1 MNKEI
6 KINPDLFSSTK
17 KNKTV
22 KKPNKQLKKELLQK
36 LTNNE
41 VDILSELESLTNPIV
56 PTESEPTQQSE
67 QHEQTETNVKIEK
80 EPLHGCLKNGTKPT
94 LRQLKQT
101 PKTVKQYTSFGKKNN
116 TVRILIKDKHTYA
129 KIDKDIKK
137 LEKHSMTDIRTYLR
151 EKKLYKVGST
161 APDDVLREIYK
172 NAQLTGNV
180 ENKNDETMVHNYLN
194 ESQS

>member
-6 KINPDLFSSTK
+6 KINPDLFSSFK

-41 VDILSELESLTNPIV
+41 VDVLNELESLTNPTEKTEPEVEPIE
-56 PTESEPTQQSE
+56 ESEQP
-67 QHEQTETNVKIEK
+67 VKKEK

-94 LRQLKQT
+94 LRQLKQI
-101 PKTVKQYTSFGKKNN
+101 PKTLKQYTSFGKKNN
-116 TVRILIKDKHTYA
+116 TVRVLIKDKITYA

-137 LEKHSMTDIRTYLR
+137 LDKHSMTDIRTYLR

-194 ESQS
+194 ETQV

>member
-6 KINPDLFSSTK
+6 KINPDLFSSFK

-36 LTNNE
+36 LSNNE
-41 VDILSELESLTNPIV
+41 VDVLNELESLTNPTE
-56 PTESEPTQQSE
+56 PTESNEVVEETVQTVQRE
-67 QHEQTETNVKIEK
+67 QK

-101 PKTVKQYTSFGKKNN
+101 PKTIKQYTSFGKKNN
-116 TVRILIKDKHTYA
+116 TVRILIKDKNTYA

-137 LEKHSMTDIRTYLR
+137 LDKHSMTDIRTYLR

-194 ESQS
+194 ETQS

>member
-36 LTNNE
+36 LSNNE
-41 VDILSELESLTNPIV
+41 ADVLSELESLTNP
-56 PTESEPTQQSE
+56 TEKTDSEPNQQN
-67 QHEQTETNVKIEK
+67 QQNETNVKIEK

-116 TVRILIKDKHTYA
+116 TVRVLIKDKHTYA

-137 LEKHSMTDIRTYLR
+137 LDKHSMTDIRTYLR

-161 APDDVLREIYK
+161 APDEVLREIYK

-194 ESQS
+194 ESQV